1 MNYQKVYTIQL
12 VSMNYYVSTMCIYNL
27 YVFTQ
32 YTCIYG
38 FVGVFMDDY
47 VYVYN
52 VYLWMIT
59 CIQRVSND
67 NYVYELCI
75 YVYNVSLDCGV
86 YT

>member
-27 YVFTQ
+27 YMFTQ

-47 VYVYN
+47 VYT
-52 VYLWMIT
+52 T
-59 CIQRVSND
+59 CI
-67 NYVYELCI
+67 Y
-75 YVYNVSLDCGV
+75 G
-86 YT
+86 